1 MIFNLNYRKKQTNN
15 IINYVEKSLFK
26 YTHDNIISGYIVVL
40 IHGILMLIS
49 AILFL
54 VGNKLQIYANTLFL
68 FLVVIFHY
76 YFNGCLITR
85 IERKLWKDYPK
96 WYGPKSSLGFIIV
109 EKMGYE
115 MNSELA
121 NNIFFGIM
129 ILITLFSIY
138 RTYTM

>member
-1 MIFNLNYRKKQTNN
+1 MKIQKILIGIAFSPNLKPNIYEAIRLANMFN
-15 IINYVEKSLFK
+15 
-26 YTHDNIISGYIVVL
+26 
-40 IHGILMLIS
+40 
-49 AILFL
+49 AAL
-54 VGNKLQIYANTLFL
+54 VGVHVGKKDPQKEQQLLAIFHE
-68 FLVVIFHY
+68 IFHY

-129 ILITLFSIY
+129 ILSPAIAIIKATLQANPSIH
-138 RTYTM
+138 TVL